1 MKYTNYAK
9 HTQKNKQTHA
19 PVALKHLAQYASVG
33 EMSTKKGEKLERRV
47 IDIKRVKGERERET
61 EKLPITGNYRIETNT
76 VIRYL
81 NTLTICNNRRT
92 CEHSLQYISISII
105 IFRILF
111 SHGGSFLFFGHL
123 FRSSLKKKKKT
134 LAIFSR

>member
-1 MKYTNYAK
+1 
-9 HTQKNKQTHA
+9 
-19 PVALKHLAQYASVG
+19 
-33 EMSTKKGEKLERRV
+33 MSTKKGEKLERRV
-47 IDIKRVKGERERET
+47 IEIKRVKGVRET
-61 EKLPITGNYRIETNT
+61 KKLPITSNYRIETNT

-111 SHGGSFLFFGHL
+111 SHGGSFLFFGHF
-123 FRSSLKKKKKT
+123 FRSSFKKKKKT
-134 LAIFSR
+134 LAISSRQAHLPPPPFPLARERPSSI

>member
-1 MKYTNYAK
+1 
-9 HTQKNKQTHA
+9 
-19 PVALKHLAQYASVG
+19 
-33 EMSTKKGEKLERRV
+33 MSTKKGEKLERRV
-47 IDIKRVKGERERET
+47 IEIKRVKGERET

-111 SHGGSFLFFGHL
+111 SHGGSFLFFGHF